1 MRYFR
6 GNDGKMHCSECGRVL
21 AEIMPPMDE
30 WTGGAIVA
38 TCECVKAKD
47 RREKADM
54 AKYMRFIRS
63 KQTPAYQMLQND
75 SFTDWSFDKLDG
87 TNPTAL
93 RMAQNYC
100 ENWQAKREKGAG
112 LLFWGGV
119 GTGKTVLTACIVNEL
134 MKRRVSCLMTTTV
147 KLVEK
152 LMPGAYEGDL
162 IGQLKWF
169 DLLVLD
175 DWGAESKS
183 TYAQQQVFNIINQRI
198 ESGLPMILTTNT
210 DAKAL
215 SKPENIQDA
224 RIFDRIQSV
233 CVSVRFDG
241 KSHRQAQRDENV
253 RLAMAELRG

>member
-87 TNPTAL
+87 TNL
-93 RMAQNYC
+93 
-100 ENWQAKREKGAG
+100 
-112 LLFWGGV
+112 
-119 GTGKTVLTACIVNEL
+119 
-134 MKRRVSCLMTTTV
+134 
-147 KLVEK
+147 
-152 LMPGAYEGDL
+152 
-162 IGQLKWF
+162 
-169 DLLVLD
+169 
-175 DWGAESKS
+175 
-183 TYAQQQVFNIINQRI
+183 
-198 ESGLPMILTTNT
+198 SG
-210 DAKAL
+210 
-215 SKPENIQDA
+215 
-224 RIFDRIQSV
+224 
-233 CVSVRFDG
+233 
-241 KSHRQAQRDENV
+241 
-253 RLAMAELRG
+253 